1 MNNFIEYFYGIK
13 VDKIVYEKNSY
24 SFIYNRYFY
33 KLYVFDNSSNTDF
46 LINVNKK
53 MLGNTLVSE
62 IIKNRNGEVL
72 SIYNNIGYILMRIYV
87 NVNKGISL
95 KEVVSLSNSLYKDKL
110 MINWGNLWERKM
122 DYLENLINENGKK
135 YPLIVDSFNYFVGL
149 AENAISYYNTILI
162 DENYKFGISH
172 RKIKIDDT
180 IEELY
185 NPLNIIF
192 DYKVRD
198 VAEYMKIS
206 FFNGNKNALNEFI
219 WYLNNNYL
227 SIMEAKLLIARLL
240 YPSFYFDM
248 YEDIMIDEKEEKII
262 TNILIKIDEYE
273 IYLAKLIEMISS
285 KYGVDDILWL
295 KKKII
300 QYEMNPVSYKYGN
313 EVHLCLM
320 LFSLHL

>member
-122 DYLENLINENGKK
+122 DYLEDLINENGKK

-262 TNILIKIDEYE
+262 TNILTKIDEYE

-295 KKKII
+295 KKSNYSIWD
-300 QYEMNPVSYKYGN
+300 EPRF
-313 EVHLCLM
+313 L
-320 LFSLHL
+320 

>member
-122 DYLENLINENGKK
+122 DYLEDLINENGKK

-273 IYLAKLIEMISS
+273 IYVAKLIEMISS

-295 KKKII
+295 KKSNYSIWD
-300 QYEMNPVSYKYGN
+300 EPRF
-313 EVHLCLM
+313 L
-320 LFSLHL
+320 

>member
-46 LINVNKK
+46 LINVNEK

-110 MINWGNLWERKM
+110 MINWGNLWGRKM
-122 DYLENLINENGKK
+122 DYLEDLINENGKK

-295 KKKII
+295 KKSNYSI
-300 QYEMNPVSYKYGN
+300 
-313 EVHLCLM
+313 
-320 LFSLHL
+320 

>member
-122 DYLENLINENGKK
+122 DYLEDLINENGKK

-162 DENYKFGISH
+162 DKNYKFGISH

-295 KKKII
+295 KKSNYSIWD
-300 QYEMNPVSYKYGN
+300 EPRF
-313 EVHLCLM
+313 L
-320 LFSLHL
+320 

>member
-1 MNNFIEYFYGIK
+1 MNNFIEYVYGIK
-13 VDKIVYEKNSY
+13 VDKIVYEKYSY

-122 DYLENLINENGKK
+122 DYLEDLINENGKK

-162 DENYKFGISH
+162 DKNYKFGISH

-295 KKKII
+295 KKNNYSIWG
-300 QYEMNPVSYKYGN
+300 EPRF
-313 EVHLCLM
+313 L
-320 LFSLHL
+320 

>member
-122 DYLENLINENGKK
+122 DYLEDLINENGKK

-295 KKKII
+295 KKSNYSI
-300 QYEMNPVSYKYGN
+300 
-313 EVHLCLM
+313 
-320 LFSLHL
+320 

>member
-110 MINWGNLWERKM
+110 MINWGNLWEKKM
-122 DYLENLINENGKK
+122 DYLEDLINENGKK

-162 DENYKFGISH
+162 DKNYKFGISH

-295 KKKII
+295 KKNNYSIWD
-300 QYEMNPVSYKYGN
+300 EPRF
-313 EVHLCLM
+313 L
-320 LFSLHL
+320 

>member
-1 MNNFIEYFYGIK
+1 
-13 VDKIVYEKNSY
+13 
-24 SFIYNRYFY
+24 
-33 KLYVFDNSSNTDF
+33 
-46 LINVNKK
+46 

-62 IIKNRNGEVL
+62 IIKNRNGDVL

-122 DYLENLINENGKK
+122 VYLEDLINENGKK

-162 DENYKFGISH
+162 DKNYKFGISH

-295 KKKII
+295 KKNNYSI
-300 QYEMNPVSYKYGN
+300 
-313 EVHLCLM
+313 
-320 LFSLHL
+320 

>member
-122 DYLENLINENGKK
+122 DYLEDLINENGKK

-162 DENYKFGISH
+162 DKNYKFGISH

-295 KKKII
+295 KKNNYSIWG
-300 QYEMNPVSYKYGN
+300 EPRF
-313 EVHLCLM
+313 L
-320 LFSLHL
+320 

>member
-122 DYLENLINENGKK
+122 DYLEDLINENGKK

-162 DENYKFGISH
+162 DKNYKFGISH

-295 KKKII
+295 KKNNYSIWD
-300 QYEMNPVSYKYGN
+300 EPRF
-313 EVHLCLM
+313 L
-320 LFSLHL
+320 

>member
-46 LINVNKK
+46 LINVNEK

-110 MINWGNLWERKM
+110 MINWGNLWGRKM
-122 DYLENLINENGKK
+122 DYLEDLINENGKK

-295 KKKII
+295 KKSNYSIWD
-300 QYEMNPVSYKYGN
+300 EPRF
-313 EVHLCLM
+313 L
-320 LFSLHL
+320 

>member
-162 DENYKFGISH
+162 DKNYKFGISH

-295 KKKII
+295 KKSNYSIWD
-300 QYEMNPVSYKYGN
+300 EPRF
-313 EVHLCLM
+313 L
-320 LFSLHL
+320 

>member
-24 SFIYNRYFY
+24 SFIYNKYFY

-122 DYLENLINENGKK
+122 DYLEDLINENGKK

-227 SIMEAKLLIARLL
+227 SIMEVKLLIARLL

-262 TNILIKIDEYE
+262 TNILTKIDEYE

-295 KKKII
+295 KKSNYSIWD
-300 QYEMNPVSYKYGN
+300 EPRF
-313 EVHLCLM
+313 L
-320 LFSLHL
+320 

>member
-122 DYLENLINENGKK
+122 DYLEDLINENGKK

-149 AENAISYYNTILI
+149 AENAISYYKTILI

-295 KKKII
+295 KKSNYSIWD
-300 QYEMNPVSYKYGN
+300 EPRF
-313 EVHLCLM
+313 L
-320 LFSLHL
+320 

>member
-72 SIYNNIGYILMRIYV
+72 SIYNNIGYILMRIYA

-122 DYLENLINENGKK
+122 DYLEDLINENGKK

-262 TNILIKIDEYE
+262 TNILTKIDEYE

-295 KKKII
+295 KKSNYSIWD
-300 QYEMNPVSYKYGN
+300 EPRF
-313 EVHLCLM
+313 L
-320 LFSLHL
+320 

>member
-262 TNILIKIDEYE
+262 TNILTKIDEYE

-295 KKKII
+295 KKSNYSIWD
-300 QYEMNPVSYKYGN
+300 EPRF
-313 EVHLCLM
+313 L
-320 LFSLHL
+320 

>member
-122 DYLENLINENGKK
+122 DYLEDLINENGKK

-295 KKKII
+295 KKKNYSIWD
-300 QYEMNPVSYKYGN
+300 EPRF
-313 EVHLCLM
+313 L
-320 LFSLHL
+320 

>member
-122 DYLENLINENGKK
+122 DYLEDLINENGKK

-162 DENYKFGISH
+162 DKNYKFGISH

-295 KKKII
+295 KKNNYSI
-300 QYEMNPVSYKYGN
+300 
-313 EVHLCLM
+313 
-320 LFSLHL
+320 

>member
-227 SIMEAKLLIARLL
+227 SIMEVKLLIARLL

-262 TNILIKIDEYE
+262 TNILTKIDEYE

-295 KKKII
+295 KKSNYSIWD
-300 QYEMNPVSYKYGN
+300 EPRF
-313 EVHLCLM
+313 L
-320 LFSLHL
+320 

>member
-13 VDKIVYEKNSY
+13 VDKIAYEKNSY
-24 SFIYNRYFY
+24 SFIYNKYFY

-122 DYLENLINENGKK
+122 DYLEDLINENGKK

-227 SIMEAKLLIARLL
+227 SIMEVKLLIARLL

-262 TNILIKIDEYE
+262 TNILTKIDEYE

-295 KKKII
+295 KKSNYSIWD
-300 QYEMNPVSYKYGN
+300 EPRF
-313 EVHLCLM
+313 L
-320 LFSLHL
+320 

>member
-122 DYLENLINENGKK
+122 DYLEDLINENGKK

-227 SIMEAKLLIARLL
+227 SIMEVKLLIARLL

-262 TNILIKIDEYE
+262 TNILTKIDEYE

-295 KKKII
+295 KKSNYSIWD
-300 QYEMNPVSYKYGN
+300 EPRF
-313 EVHLCLM
+313 L
-320 LFSLHL
+320 

>member
-24 SFIYNRYFY
+24 SFIYNKYFY

-122 DYLENLINENGKK
+122 DYLEDLINENGKK

-262 TNILIKIDEYE
+262 TNILTKIDEYE

-295 KKKII
+295 KKSNYSIWD
-300 QYEMNPVSYKYGN
+300 EPRF
-313 EVHLCLM
+313 L
-320 LFSLHL
+320 

>member
-122 DYLENLINENGKK
+122 DYLEDLINENGKK

-262 TNILIKIDEYE
+262 TNILTKIDEYE

-295 KKKII
+295 KKSNYSIW
-300 QYEMNPVSYKYGN
+300 N
-313 EVHLCLM
+313 EPRFL
-320 LFSLHL
+320 

>member
-295 KKKII
+295 KKSNYSIWD
-300 QYEMNPVSYKYGN
+300 EPRF
-313 EVHLCLM
+313 L
-320 LFSLHL
+320 

>member
-122 DYLENLINENGKK
+122 DYLEDLINENGKK

-227 SIMEAKLLIARLL
+227 SIMEVKLLIARLL

-262 TNILIKIDEYE
+262 TNILTKIDEYE

-295 KKKII
+295 KKNNYSIWD
-300 QYEMNPVSYKYGN
+300 EPRF
-313 EVHLCLM
+313 L
-320 LFSLHL
+320 

>member
-72 SIYNNIGYILMRIYV
+72 SIYNNIGYVLMRIYV

-122 DYLENLINENGKK
+122 DYLEDLINENGKK

-149 AENAISYYNTILI
+149 AENAISYYNTIFI
-162 DENYKFGISH
+162 DENYKFGICH

-206 FFNGNKNALNEFI
+206 FFNGNKNSLNEFI

-262 TNILIKIDEYE
+262 TNILTKIDEYE

-295 KKKII
+295 KKSNYSIWD
-300 QYEMNPVSYKYGN
+300 EPRF
-313 EVHLCLM
+313 L
-320 LFSLHL
+320 

>member
-295 KKKII
+295 KKKNYSIWD
-300 QYEMNPVSYKYGN
+300 EPRF
-313 EVHLCLM
+313 L
-320 LFSLHL
+320 

>member
-122 DYLENLINENGKK
+122 DYLEDLINENGKK

-262 TNILIKIDEYE
+262 TNILTKIDEYE

-295 KKKII
+295 KKNNYSIWD
-300 QYEMNPVSYKYGN
+300 EPRF
-313 EVHLCLM
+313 L
-320 LFSLHL
+320 

>member
-122 DYLENLINENGKK
+122 DYLEDLINENGKK

-172 RKIKIDDT
+172 KKIKIDDT

-295 KKKII
+295 KKSNYSIWD
-300 QYEMNPVSYKYGN
+300 EPRF
-313 EVHLCLM
+313 L
-320 LFSLHL
+320 

>member
-122 DYLENLINENGKK
+122 DYLEDLINENGKK

-206 FFNGNKNALNEFI
+206 FFNGNKNSLNEFI

-262 TNILIKIDEYE
+262 TNILTKIDEYE

-295 KKKII
+295 KKSNYSIWD
-300 QYEMNPVSYKYGN
+300 EPRF
-313 EVHLCLM
+313 L
-320 LFSLHL
+320 

>member
-24 SFIYNRYFY
+24 SFIYNKYFY

-110 MINWGNLWERKM
+110 MINWGNLWGRKM
-122 DYLENLINENGKK
+122 DYLEDLINENGKK

-295 KKKII
+295 KKSNYSIWD
-300 QYEMNPVSYKYGN
+300 EPRF
-313 EVHLCLM
+313 L
-320 LFSLHL
+320 

>member
-110 MINWGNLWERKM
+110 MINWGKLWKRKM
-122 DYLENLINENGKK
+122 DYLEDLINENGKK

-206 FFNGNKNALNEFI
+206 FLNGNKNALNEFI

-262 TNILIKIDEYE
+262 TNILTKIDEYE

-295 KKKII
+295 KKSNYSIWD
-300 QYEMNPVSYKYGN
+300 EPRF
-313 EVHLCLM
+313 L
-320 LFSLHL
+320 

>member
-13 VDKIVYEKNSY
+13 VDKIVYEKNAY

-46 LINVNKK
+46 LINVNRK

-62 IIKNRNGEVL
+62 IIKNRNGEVV
-72 SIYNNIGYILMRIYV
+72 SVYNNIGYILMRLYA

-95 KEVVSLSNSLYKDKL
+95 KEAVSLSNSLYKDKL
-110 MINWGNLWERKM
+110 MVNWGNLWERKM
-122 DYLENLINENGKK
+122 DYLEDLINENGKK

-206 FFNGNKNALNEFI
+206 FFNGNKNAFNEFI

-262 TNILIKIDEYE
+262 TNILTKIDEYE

-295 KKKII
+295 KKSNHSIWD
-300 QYEMNPVSYKYGN
+300 EPRF
-313 EVHLCLM
+313 L
-320 LFSLHL
+320 

>member
-110 MINWGNLWERKM
+110 MINWGKLWGRKM
-122 DYLENLINENGKK
+122 DYLEDLINENGKK

-162 DENYKFGISH
+162 DKNYKFGISH

-295 KKKII
+295 KKSNYSIWD
-300 QYEMNPVSYKYGN
+300 EPRF
-313 EVHLCLM
+313 L
-320 LFSLHL
+320 